1 LDIRGEF
8 ARTSLGSGYWIESA
22 YRFAQPPVW
31 QDFLAHVQLVG
42 RMQEFFAGAQPDVS
56 LLPVNTKTFEFGM
69 NYYFRDD
76 LRFVSSFGRQ
86 FAAQANENVW
96 TIGLTYRF
104 VLPLA
109 GGEAH

>member
-1 LDIRGEF
+1 LL
-8 ARTSLGSGYWIESA
+8 SHL
-22 YRFAQPPVW
+22 Q
-31 QDFLAHVQLVG
+31 LAG
-42 RMQEFFAGAQPDVS
+42 RMQEFFAGAQPDES
-56 LLPVNTKTFEFGM
+56 LHPVNTKMFEFGL

-86 FAAQANENVW
+86 FASLSNENVW